1 MKKTSW
7 KYLVDVVMFLVML
20 GIILVGL
27 LLAFVIKEG
36 PTVQA
41 NGKYFLG
48 LHRQQWSNIH
58 LILSLLFSGALVF
71 HLILEWSWIKGKT
84 KALFKGAWRP
94 ILGTIVAA
102 ALLIPLGMW
111 ALATKNAP
119 EYAESGIR
127 YMDQHSRDTN
137 ILLDRAETP
146 RQDQTSPV
154 SEHKSQE
161 PSRRLE
167 SEPAT
172 FVITGQMTLRQ
183 VEQKTGIQASRI
195 LARMRLPANLSRR
208 DTLGRLKRR
217 YRFTLLE
224 MRSAIE
230 ALMEKK

>member
-7 KYLVDVVMFLVML
+7 KYLVDVVMFLVII

-48 LHRQQWSNIH
+48 LHRHQWGNIH
-58 LILSLLFSGALVF
+58 LFLSLIFSGTLVI

-84 KALFKGAWRP
+84 KMLFKRAWRP
-94 ILGTIVAA
+94 VLGAIAAA
-102 ALLIPLGMW
+102 ALLIPLGIW
-111 ALATKNAP
+111 ALTTKYAL

-127 YMDQHSRDTN
+127 YMDQRSQNTYTIPDKE
-137 ILLDRAETP
+137 ETP
-146 RQDQTSPV
+146 HQDQASPV
-154 SEHKSQE
+154 SEHE
-161 PSRRLE
+161 PELPSRHLE
-167 SEPAT
+167 SEHAT
-172 FVITGQMTLRQ
+172 FVVTGQMTLRQ
-183 VEQKTGIQASRI
+183 VEQKTGIPASRI
-195 LARMRLPANLSRR
+195 LARMGLPANLSRR

-230 ALMEKK
+230 ELMEKK